1 MRGRAGHAR
10 AGAAYAGFAV
20 FGGFWGTWGASI
32 PAIRDQAGITVGELG
47 TALLFIGAGALPAM
61 LLSGRIVDHWGQR
74 AAAGLLLLLG
84 FIGVLVAST
93 ARDLTSLSAGLA
105 ALGAA
110 SGAADVAINT
120 AAGSAQ
126 QVSSRNVITRAH
138 AIFSLG
144 VVVASLLAG
153 ALHQLGAPLMAP
165 FILLA
170 GASAITAV
178 TLAATAPR
186 RVDLRHDV
194 PRSPGLGQRR
204 LSPVLAPLLVLGA
217 LGAVALAVENGHQS
231 WSALYLQDALHA
243 GPAVAAAGPAVFAAI
258 VALTRLAASRLSG
271 DHAAAVLLTG
281 SVTAGAGTAL
291 VAAASTVP
299 LGLLGFGIAAAGTA
313 ALFPTILGVLNARVP
328 EHARGRANSI
338 VTAVAYLGFLAGP
351 VYMGGWAKRAHL
363 AGAMFALAALA
374 AALAPL
380 TAIGLRIVAATWH
393 GMDGDQV
400 PNPGRQ
406 REVP

>member
-84 FIGVLVAST
+84 FIGVLVGST

-217 LGAVALAVENGHQS
+217 LGAVALAVENGQPELER
-231 WSALYLQDALHA
+231 AVPA
-243 GPAVAAAGPAVFAAI
+243 GCPARRPGGCRRRTGRLRRDRRPHPPGGQPVERRPRGSRPSHWLGHRRRRNRPGRGGIDGP
-258 VALTRLAASRLSG
+258 LGASRVWHCRRG
-271 DHAAAVLLTG
+271 HRRAVPHHPRRPQRP
-281 SVTAGAGTAL
+281 GT
-291 VAAASTVP
+291 
-299 LGLLGFGIAAAGTA
+299 
-313 ALFPTILGVLNARVP
+313 
-328 EHARGRANSI
+328 
-338 VTAVAYLGFLAGP
+338 
-351 VYMGGWAKRAHL
+351 
-363 AGAMFALAALA
+363 
-374 AALAPL
+374 
-380 TAIGLRIVAATWH
+380 
-393 GMDGDQV
+393 
-400 PNPGRQ
+400 
-406 REVP
+406 